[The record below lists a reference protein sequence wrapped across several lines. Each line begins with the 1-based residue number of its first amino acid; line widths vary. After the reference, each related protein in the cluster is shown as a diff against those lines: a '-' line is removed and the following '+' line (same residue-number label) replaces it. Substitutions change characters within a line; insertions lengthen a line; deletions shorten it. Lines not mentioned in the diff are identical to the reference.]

1 MSEPRIGLG
10 FDVHRFNSKPPIV
23 LGGVIVDSE
32 RGVEATS
39 DGDVVCHA
47 ISDAVLG
54 AANLG
59 DLGMHF
65 PSSDSRWDDVDSR
78 EILRKC
84 IAMAAA
90 KAITVLAADVTVISQ
105 SVRIG
110 PFRDQIRESLAET
123 LGLDVDRVSVK
134 ATTTDQLGAIGRDE
148 GLAAMAVVTA
158 LVEDG
163 GIGVSLASS

>member
-23 LGGVIVDSE
+23 LGGVLVDSE

-47 ISDAVLG
+47 IADAVLG

-65 PSSDSRWDDVDSR
+65 PSSDVHWDGADSR
-78 EILRKC
+78 DILSKC
-84 IAMAAA
+84 VAMAGE
-90 KAITVLAADVTVISQ
+90 KAVSLLAVDVTVISQ

-110 PFRDQIRESLAET
+110 PFRDEIRESLAET
-123 LGLDVDRVSVK
+123 VGLDVNRVSVK
-134 ATTTDQLGAIGRDE
+134 ATTTDHVGAIGRDE

-158 LVEDG
+158 LFEDG
-163 GIGVSLASS
+163 GIGVSTASS